1 MAGERERENTL
12 SPLQNGDVRRTHS
25 FLTAWCTSVRPWG
38 SSSGPWGRPESAWS
52 WGERTAQGNA
62 KQFVVLMSGWTLSD
76 IQCCKQVGTLPETH
90 WCAGGNDWSLT
101 SFLPVFSHVMLE
113 AIRNTEHLGL
123 WYNSQQS
130 CLLQMAF
137 HYNVVL
143 DCAEQRVPAPNS
155 FAASIFISCLRST
168 TVWISSKPKPAL
180 WTPQMHFQRL
190 GLFGIFEQNISVPG
204 KKKRILVKI
213 PHCCGGKEGL
223 PWDFLQGKCSVV
235 SQYEPLYLPEF
246 LLCLLRHLLLSPK
259 LHFPLCIGCIF
270 SGILLCCPIP
280 WSMLKKFVWFKKLML
295 NDLIQ
300 IARLVLFGLIM
311 LKMLF
316 PEVLRF
322 FSFLP
327 WCRNSGISW
336 GTGIEFFYHQTYKK
350 LSRRERY
357 FNLNS
362 YVGRN
367 SLLEFRGMFRQKMW
381 Q

>member
-1 MAGERERENTL
+1 MENPEQVVLEQASREGWTGNGLQLGREMAGERERENTL

-113 AIRNTEHLGL
+113 TIRNTEHLGL

-137 HYNVVL
+137 HCNVVL

-155 FAASIFISCLRST
+155 FAASVFISCLRST

-190 GLFGIFEQNISVPG
+190 GLFGIFEQNISVSG
-204 KKKRILVKI
+204 KKKKKNFGQDPSLLW
-213 PHCCGGKEGL
+213 GKRGT
-223 PWDFLQGKCSVV
+223 SV
-235 SQYEPLYLPEF
+235 
-246 LLCLLRHLLLSPK
+246 
-259 LHFPLCIGCIF
+259 GF
-270 SGILLCCPIP
+270 SAG
-280 WSMLKKFVWFKKLML
+280 
-295 NDLIQ
+295 
-300 IARLVLFGLIM
+300 
-311 LKMLF
+311 KMLCGKSIWTF
-316 PEVLRF
+316 VASWIPAVSLETSTFVFQAPFSTICRLYFLWYIAVL
-322 FSFLP
+322 P
-327 WCRNSGISW
+327 YTMI
-336 GTGIEFFYHQTYKK
+336 YA
-350 LSRRERY
+350 
-357 FNLNS
+357 
-362 YVGRN
+362 
-367 SLLEFRGMFRQKMW
+367 QKVCLVQQADVKW
-381 Q
+381 FDSDC